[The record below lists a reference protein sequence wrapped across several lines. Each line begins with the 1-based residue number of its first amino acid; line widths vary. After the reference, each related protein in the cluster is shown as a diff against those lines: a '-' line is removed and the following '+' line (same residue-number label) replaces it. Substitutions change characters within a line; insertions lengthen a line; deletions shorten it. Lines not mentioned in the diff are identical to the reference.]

1 MSTPSQYGGPRL
13 GERHDRREQLG
24 GVAQKR
30 GAAAGVQRGDATGG
44 SGFVTVSASGGFVAE
59 DVEIRHK
66 KMKLR
71 FKCPGAARRPNAAQL
86 ALAEA
91 SLEAQ
96 FPGDEGIFL
105 GQLLGQAVS
114 VVLRVTWAMKTSVEP
129 R

>member
-1 MSTPSQYGGPRL
+1 M
-13 GERHDRREQLG
+13 
-24 GVAQKR
+24 AQKR
-30 GAAAGVQRGDATGG
+30 GAASGVQRGDATGG
-44 SGFVTVSASGGFVAE
+44 SGFVTVSASAGGGFIAE

-71 FKCPGAARRPNAAQL
+71 FKCPGAARGPNAAQL

-91 SLEAQ
+91 NLEAQ

-114 VVLRVTWAMKTSVEP
+114 VVLRVTWAKKTSVEP
-129 R
+129 RWRTSVIECSLSRQRRGPPRRR

>member
-1 MSTPSQYGGPRL
+1 M
-13 GERHDRREQLG
+13 
-24 GVAQKR
+24 AQKR

-44 SGFVTVSASGGFVAE
+44 SGFVTVSASGGFIAE